1 MAYKKTFRNG
11 YSINEFIIIQVKKA
25 KDSKP
30 PGGRLVGICR
40 SEQPRLGIICS
51 SKEYANKI
59 LGSYSTVFCQKIGM
73 ATLHNYQTEF
83 IVIYTGNFMKET
95 LNESNIT
102 KFDRVVVEL

>member
-1 MAYKKTFRNG
+1 
-11 YSINEFIIIQVKKA
+11 
-25 KDSKP
+25 
-30 PGGRLVGICR
+30 
-40 SEQPRLGIICS
+40 
-51 SKEYANKI
+51 
-59 LGSYSTVFCQKIGM
+59 M